1 MNKNDIFIVDITDL
15 TNEGEGVGKGD
26 DGFTFFIHGAIPG
39 DRVKASVTKM
49 KKTYGYA
56 RIVEI
61 LEPSKDRVEPMCPV
75 AGKCGGC
82 SLLHMSY
89 ESELRFKE
97 NKVKAAIERIGG
109 FEEGSFDIEPII
121 GFPRI
126 EHLNALH
133 QEEAF
138 QKNSDVKIDV
148 TRPTHYR
155 NKAQFPVGR
164 DSDGKLVTGFFA
176 GRSHRI
182 IPVDDCMIEHE
193 VTGEILRCV
202 KSYMMKNHVTAYD
215 EASGKGLIRHIMV
228 RVGFATGEVGVC
240 LVINGDNIPA
250 KEELVNAIKDAVFEF
265 SIEVVFTDN
274 LNVKNELSLKSLSL
288 NINKENTNVIM
299 GHKLI
304 TIFGN
309 NYITDEI
316 NGIKFHISPMSF
328 YQVNHTGVE
337 KLYGKALEFAGLSG
351 EETVWDLYCG
361 IGTISLFLAK
371 KAKKVYGVEIVPEAI
386 ENAKENANLNGIENA
401 DFYVGAAETLALSLP
416 KPDVIVV
423 DPPRKGCDEKLL
435 ETMLKYMPEKIV
447 YVSCDPATLARD
459 LKILC
464 ENSTYKLKKVQPVDM
479 FSGSCHVETVCL
491 LSKGDVKSQK
501 LRVEFSLE
509 DMDTDGFKKGATY
522 NAIRDWIKEKYGY
535 RVTNLNIAQVKQ
547 KHGII
552 ERENYNK
559 PKSPESKQPGCPEE
573 KVKAIEDAMRHFHML

>member
-1 MNKNDIFIVDITDL
+1 MIKNDIFETTISDL

-39 DRVKASVTKM
+39 DRVKASVTKL

-61 LEPSKDRVEPMCPV
+61 LEPSRDRVMPICPV

-109 FEEGSFDIEPII
+109 FPEGSFEFEPII
-121 GFPRI
+121 GFFSN
-126 EHLNALH
+126 EHLNVPSSAKS
-133 QEEAF
+133 ESE
-138 QKNSDVKIDV
+138 NSN
-148 TRPTHYR
+148 THPNTSRPIHYR
-155 NKAQFPVGR
+155 NKAQFPVGK
-164 DSDGKLVTGFFA
+164 DSDGNIVTGFYA

-182 IPVDDCMIEHE
+182 IPIEDCMIEHE
-193 VTGEILRCV
+193 VTGEILLAV
-202 KSYMMKNHVTAYD
+202 KAYMEKNHVTSYD
-215 EASGKGLIRHIMV
+215 ETTGRGLIRHVMV

-240 LVINGDNIPA
+240 LVINGDKVPA
-250 KEELVNAIKDAVFEF
+250 QDELISEIKKAICL
-265 SIEVVFTDN
+265 T
-274 LNVKNELSLKSLSL
+274 SLSL

-299 GHKLI
+299 GRKLI

-309 NYITDEI
+309 DYITDEI

-337 KLYGKALEFAGLSG
+337 KLYGKALEFSGLTG
-351 EETVWDLYCG
+351 TETVWDLYCG

-386 ENAKENANLNGIENA
+386 ENAKENALLNGFTNV
-401 DFYVGAAETLALSLP
+401 DFEVGAAEDIAPKLP

-435 ETMLKYMPEKIV
+435 QTILKYEPEKIV

-464 ENSTYKLKKVQPVDM
+464 ENRSFKLEKVQPVDM
-479 FSGSCHVETVCL
+479 FSGSVHVETVCL
-491 LSKGDVKSQK
+491 LSKGDVKS
-501 LRVEFSLE
+501 
-509 DMDTDGFKKGATY
+509 
-522 NAIRDWIKEKYGY
+522 
-535 RVTNLNIAQVKQ
+535 
-547 KHGII
+547 
-552 ERENYNK
+552 
-559 PKSPESKQPGCPEE
+559 
-573 KVKAIEDAMRHFHML
+573 